1 MKALTSNPIL
11 LPRRLFQAALL
22 LTYGYLCWLMVEITL
37 QYVPISTDVAF
48 LRIKQDYVSLLH
60 YRIAFF
66 SHVFVAPICLLAGF
80 TQFSGILRNRW
91 PRVHRLSGWL
101 YALSVLLVS
110 APSGIVMGV
119 YANGGLSSQIAFC
132 LLGFLWLGTTW
143 MAVVRARQGDFIA
156 HRDWMIRSFALA
168 LSAITLRLWKPLLVM
183 LFHPRPMDVY
193 MVVAWLGWTL
203 NLFVAEIIIRK
214 LRQ

>member
-1 MKALTSNPIL
+1 MKALASNPVL
-11 LPRRLFQAALL
+11 LPKRLFQAALL
-22 LTYGYLCWLMVEITL
+22 LTYSYLCWLMLEITL

-48 LRIKQDYVSLLH
+48 LRIKQDYVPLLH
-60 YRIAFF
+60 YRVAFF
-66 SHVFVAPICLLAGF
+66 SHVFAAPLCLLAGF

-91 PRVHRLSGWL
+91 PQVHRLSGWL
-101 YALSVLLVS
+101 YALSVILVS
-110 APSGIVMGV
+110 APSGIVMGI

-143 MAVVRARQGDFIA
+143 AAVWSARQGDFVA

-168 LSAITLRLWKPLLVM
+168 MSAITLRLWKPLLVM

-203 NLFVAEIIIRK
+203 NLVVAEIIIRK
-214 LRQ
+214 IRQ